1 LTPLS
6 FRVGFGFCAMA
17 VGRAERKKGT
27 AKAVSSRVLR
37 LNALVA
43 AACRTVHGLQ
53 QSKIMGKQ
61 TIFVS
66 NRLAVRVDR
75 GPEGLTFHPSV
86 GGLATGLSSVSTGS
100 HPPLWVGWSGLA
112 EEDLSAA
119 QRDQVRQELR
129 ANHAA
134 VAVPLSRRDL
144 ELFYS
149 GYCNDTIWP
158 LFHYFP
164 TYAEYLRETWE
175 SYRAVNRR
183 FFEVLAAE
191 MEPDATVW
199 VHDYHL
205 MLLPGLIRE
214 HFPRAQTGFFL
225 HIPFPSYELF
235 RLLPARE
242 QILEGLLGADLI
254 GFHTYDYARHFL
266 SSVRHLLGHD
276 HAMGVIRTANRVA
289 KVDVFPMGIDWDR
302 FSGAESLPEVQAV
315 QETLARQYGG
325 RKLILSVDRLDY
337 SKGIPTRITA
347 FRRLLER
354 YPEHIGTVVLLIVVS
369 PSRES
374 VPQYMELKREVDELV
389 SDINGRWSNLDWDP
403 IHYQYQTAS
412 FHELNAMYR
421 QADVLLVTPL
431 RDGMNL
437 IAKEYIAARN
447 DGQGVL
453 VLSETAGAARELSE
467 AIQINPSDLDEIADA
482 MNVALDQTPDEQAG
496 NMAAMRERVRRFTV
510 EYWAGDFLEKLRA
523 MRAVQ
528 ATQQAR
534 PLDATATAEIEER
547 WNAAAG
553 VLLFLDCDGML
564 VRFHR
569 RPDVACPDASLL
581 ELLRNLN
588 SLDGV
593 NLVLSSGRDCSKLER
608 WFGAERF
615 LLGAGQGAW
624 IREEDGNWHAAPVQ
638 VPDWKDAIRPI
649 LQRMVDRTPGASME
663 EKDFSLAWHYRNSDP
678 ELATVRMAELREILI
693 TLTNN
698 LELSVLDGNR
708 FLEVKPAHIHP
719 GRIVHHFLDRAAWD
733 LVVAIGNDATDETM
747 FQALPPEAIS
757 IKVGIGATA
766 AEYFIDGVERVRQL
780 LHSLCESRRTLS
792 LASTN
797 SGPAGFG
804 KTQREPD

>member
-1 LTPLS
+1 
-6 FRVGFGFCAMA
+6 
-17 VGRAERKKGT
+17 
-27 AKAVSSRVLR
+27 
-37 LNALVA
+37 
-43 AACRTVHGLQ
+43 
-53 QSKIMGKQ
+53 MGKQ

-66 NRLAVRVDR
+66 NRLAVRVDHA
-75 GPEGLTFHPSV
+75 PEGLTFSPSV

-100 HPPLWVGWSGLA
+100 RSPLWVGWSGLA

-119 QRDQVRQELR
+119 ERDQVRRELR

-134 VAVPLSRRDL
+134 VAVPLSRHDL
-144 ELFYS
+144 EFFYS
-149 GYCNDTIWP
+149 GYCNDTVWP

-164 TYAEYLRETWE
+164 TYAEHLPETWE

-214 HFPRAQTGFFL
+214 HFPDAETGFFL
-225 HIPFPSYELF
+225 HIPFPSYEIF

-266 SSVRHLLGHD
+266 SSVRRLLGHD
-276 HAMGVIRTANRVA
+276 HAMGVIRAANRVV
-289 KVDVFPMGIDWDR
+289 KVDVFPMGIDWER
-302 FSGAESLPEVQAV
+302 FSSAESLPEVQAV
-315 QETLARQYGG
+315 QETVARQYGG

-337 SKGIPTRITA
+337 SKGIPTRIAA
-347 FRRLLER
+347 FRRLLEH
-354 YPEHIGTVVLLIVVS
+354 YPERAGTVVLLIVVS

-374 VPQYMELKREVDELV
+374 VPQYLELKREVDELV
-389 SDINGRWSNLDWDP
+389 SDINGRWSTLDWDP

-412 FHELNAMYR
+412 FQELNAMYR

-467 AIQINPSDLDEIADA
+467 AIQVNPSDLDEIADA
-482 MNVALDQTPDEQAG
+482 MNAALDQSPDEQAG
-496 NMAAMRERVRRFTV
+496 NMTAMRERVWRFTV
-510 EYWAGDFLEKLRA
+510 QYWAGDFLEKLRG

-534 PLDATATAEIEER
+534 PLDSTAEAEVEKR
-547 WNAAAG
+547 WTAATG
-553 VLLFLDCDGML
+553 ILLFLDYDGTL

-569 RPDVACPDASLL
+569 RPDDARPDESLL

-588 SLDGV
+588 ALDGV
-593 NLVLSSGRDCSKLER
+593 SLVLSSGRDRANLDR
-608 WFGAERF
+608 WFGTERF
-615 LLGAGQGAW
+615 LMGAGHGAW
-624 IREEDGNWHAAPVQ
+624 IREEDGNWHTAPVQ
-638 VPDWKDAIRPI
+638 APEWKDSIRPI
-649 LQRMVDRTPGASME
+649 IQRMVDRTPGASME
-663 EKDFSLAWHYRNSDP
+663 EKDFSLAWHYRNSEP
-678 ELATVRMAELREILI
+678 ELATVRMAELRETLI

-708 FLEVKPAHIHP
+708 VLEVKPAHIHK

-733 LVVAIGNDATDETM
+733 LVVAIGDDATDEYM

-757 IKVGIGATA
+757 IKVGVGATA
-766 AEYFIDGVERVRQL
+766 AEYSIDGVERVRQL
-780 LHSLCESRRTLS
+780 LHSLCERRRTLS
-792 LASTN
+792 LSQPN
-797 SGPAGFG
+797 
-804 KTQREPD
+804 